1 MRGKTKLSELTP
13 QELRSL
19 ARFLPATLVTMLNET
34 RNNNPGN
41 IELDNDFLY
50 SNNVTLVPLNK
61 LTSKNIRDLRSE
73 REPVCIYKLGA
84 ILTPSE
90 ALSWAYK
97 VSRLTSTRH
106 KDLILRLVHGEPYY
120 RERLYRFNLVD
131 SPLCQRCGEI
141 ETLEHKYLKCEYIAA
156 IWRFATNLTI
166 PGTPQNTEGILCMT
180 ESNLTSLTVHGEL
193 LLRIRQFKSDNNYL
207 VHPKVII
214 RKSLEHLI
222 KREKKDEIKGEL
234 NDLLQNA

>member
-1 MRGKTKLSELTP
+1 MLKLLKRTLEMNSFFYPKVRGTSEEVMSKGIKILSEDRQLIWANQHLYSNRLFLKAVKEIKIIDALSSNGRQSLCYFNIRMRGKTKLSELTP

-61 LTSKNIRDLRSE
+61 LTSKNIGDLRSE

-97 VSRLTSTRH
+97 VSR
-106 KDLILRLVHGEPYY
+106 
-120 RERLYRFNLVD
+120 
-131 SPLCQRCGEI
+131 
-141 ETLEHKYLKCEYIAA
+141 
-156 IWRFATNLTI
+156 
-166 PGTPQNTEGILCMT
+166 
-180 ESNLTSLTVHGEL
+180 
-193 LLRIRQFKSDNNYL
+193 
-207 VHPKVII
+207 
-214 RKSLEHLI
+214 
-222 KREKKDEIKGEL
+222 
-234 NDLLQNA
+234 